1 MDVPSEKRKVYHCP
15 FCQEDFSQKQPK
27 RRFTY
32 ERIANRDVI
41 GTNKVSWCA
50 SILCSLSEAY
60 QGKYEK
66 FHFGTSTKREKKLNE

>member
-1 MDVPSEKRKVYHCP
+1 MDVPSEKQKKYHCP

-60 QGKYEK
+60 QGQ
-66 FHFGTSTKREKKLNE
+66 GQQNQNRNQQGRNSLNG